1 MKGKFAGIACILV
14 LIGAWVYVHAQTA
27 AQQPALPAGSNGR
40 YQVVAAD
47 IDSEGLGG
55 QLKHKTAIR
64 VDTQTGKAWSLDE
77 IEDKDGGGNF
87 YWVPLQ
93 EIR

>member
-1 MKGKFAGIACILV
+1 MKGKTAGIACILV
-14 LIGAWVYVHAQTA
+14 LIGAWVYVHAQPA
-27 AQQPALPAGSNGR
+27 AQSAVPAGSNGR

-47 IDSEGLGG
+47 IDSEGMGG
-55 QLKHKTAIR
+55 NLKHKTAIR

-77 IEDKDGGGNF
+77 IEDKNGGGNF